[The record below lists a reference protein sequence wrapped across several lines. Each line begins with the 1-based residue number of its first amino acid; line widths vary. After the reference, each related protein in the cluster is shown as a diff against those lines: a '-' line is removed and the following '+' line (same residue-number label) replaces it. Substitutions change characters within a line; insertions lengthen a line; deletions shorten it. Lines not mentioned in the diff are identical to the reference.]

1 MAVMAIEQASDDEID
16 PDWAVKV
23 LEGIAAPLD
32 EFSAAERSEFT
43 AVLTKLATDRG
54 RSLYQ
59 ELPFMFWGE

>member
-1 MAVMAIEQASDDEID
+1 MAIEQGSDDEID

-32 EFSAAERSEFT
+32 EFSTAERSEFT
-43 AVLTKLATDRG
+43 AVLTELATDRG
-54 RSLYQ
+54 RSVYQ